1 MSCNI
6 RQSHQGFAEVQYV
19 DSGHYLEH
27 PEYTILYTGQYSKA
41 FSLEAQQLR
50 DKYVY
55 ALCLHY
61 GHTHA
66 HRRRE
71 GKKSSKL
78 HGIIKIKLVVTSSLA
93 LFMWFSVL
101 CIGE

>member
-6 RQSHQGFAEVQYV
+6 RQSHQGFAEIQYV

-61 GHTHA
+61 GH
-66 HRRRE
+66 
-71 GKKSSKL
+71 
-78 HGIIKIKLVVTSSLA
+78 SLA
-93 LFMWFSVL
+93 EGTEPSLQTCMSMEERML
-101 CIGE
+101 

>member
-6 RQSHQGFAEVQYV
+6 RQSHQGLAEVQYV

-27 PEYTILYTGQYSKA
+27 PEYTILYTRQYSKA

-78 HGIIKIKLVVTSSLA
+78 HDQFSLQNIPLQHPLLHTHA
-93 LFMWFSVL
+93 GL
-101 CIGE
+101 